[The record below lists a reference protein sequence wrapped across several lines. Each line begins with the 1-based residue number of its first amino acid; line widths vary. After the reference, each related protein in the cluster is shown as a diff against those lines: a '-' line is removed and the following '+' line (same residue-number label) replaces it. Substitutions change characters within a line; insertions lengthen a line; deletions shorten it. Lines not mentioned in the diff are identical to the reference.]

1 MAGRTAGGWPCA
13 LPREIKISGS
23 LAQRTA
29 ATAAAAA
36 KAAAGVARPGEK
48 LLGSSGAPVLLR
60 LGTAA
65 FAMMA
70 EVPPCL

>member
-1 MAGRTAGGWPCA
+1 M
-13 LPREIKISGS
+13 
-23 LAQRTA
+23 TA